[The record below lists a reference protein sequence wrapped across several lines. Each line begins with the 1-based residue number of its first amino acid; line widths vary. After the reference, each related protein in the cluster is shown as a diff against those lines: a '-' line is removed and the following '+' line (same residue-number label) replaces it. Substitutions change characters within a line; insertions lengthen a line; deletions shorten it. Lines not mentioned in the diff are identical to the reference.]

1 VKNVDLQFTFDK
13 YLDYPKEEAFAIYGD
28 EKNLKSLK
36 IFLPLLAFF
45 SGVAFLVHLF
55 GDNKTVVGLIL
66 TGLLFAVLIL
76 LRVFYNKLFNLK
88 NIRRFVFVFLISLL
102 FTVMIIDILGDIYG
116 ETKPANEKQK
126 TELTKKDKDDKSVSV
141 SVSTKN
147 ETSYTAW
154 IFFFCILV
162 MVLRFS
168 RTEIIQLLV
177 MGFGMPLLVNLV
189 FFQKFTV
196 TQDLPNLMISG
207 IFVVLAFTTESK
219 RRKNF
224 FVRYDAYYR
233 RNYESARMKKEL
245 NYAREIQL
253 SMLPA
258 TEALI
263 ADVEISAASVPAYE
277 VGGDYF
283 DYFKISESK
292 LGIFICDVSGHGVAS
307 ALMLS
312 GLRSCMHLILEDTAD
327 PKEVFVKLNRMIRKT
342 QSKKMFV
349 TAIFAV
355 LDLENNTCSLF
366 NAGHLPPYKISGDSF
381 ELFKIKRHG
390 ITLGAIDG
398 YEINEKESQVTLDFG
413 KNDKLVFYTDGVT
426 EAMDANRNEFGADK
440 LESFLYANASKS
452 SSELKD
458 NLVKEINLFTGDT
471 PQKDDMTILTIGR
484 I

>member
-1 VKNVDLQFTFDK
+1 MKNADLQFTFDK

-28 EKNLKSLK
+28 EKNLRSMK

-45 SGVAFLVHLF
+45 SGIAFLVHLF
-55 GDNKTVVGLIL
+55 GDNTTVIGLIL
-66 TGLLFAVLIL
+66 TGVLMSALIL
-76 LRVFYNKLFNLK
+76 LRVFYKKLFSIK
-88 NIRRFVFVFLISLL
+88 NIRRFIFVFLISLL
-102 FTVMIIDILGDIYG
+102 FTVMLIDILGDIYG
-116 ETKPANEKQK
+116 EPKPVSEKQK
-126 TELTKKDKDDKSVSV
+126 TELTKKDKDNKDITV

-147 ETSYTAW
+147 DTSYTAW
-154 IFFFCILV
+154 IFFFCVLV
-162 MVLRFS
+162 MILRFS

-177 MGFGMPLLVNLV
+177 MGFGMPLLANLL
-189 FFQKFTV
+189 FFQKLSV
-196 TQDLPNLMISG
+196 MQDLPNLIISG

-224 FVRYDAYYR
+224 FSRYDAYYR
-233 RNYESARMKKEL
+233 RNHESARMKKEL

-263 ADVEISAASVPAYE
+263 ADVEISATSIPAYE

-307 ALMLS
+307 ALLLS

-355 LDLENNTCSLF
+355 LDLENNSCSLF

-398 YEINEKESQVTLDFG
+398 YEINEKESQVTLEFR
-413 KNDKLVFYTDGVT
+413 KNDKLVFYTDGVS
-426 EAMDANRNEFGADK
+426 EAMNANRDEFGAEK
-440 LESFLYANASKS
+440 LESFLYANASKN

-458 NLVKEINLFTGDT
+458 NLVKEIKLFTGDT